1 MENEIKIHQCS
12 FQNTSLHL
20 PLLSARNVLSLP
32 SSGCQNNQG
41 HPQRSLALALT
52 ADGFSA
58 AARWKMASI
67 GPPSHCT
74 EFQESWPTASQLLD
88 LCDSVKDDALRVIP
102 AFNIPHTNLHAPI
115 AGISNPWSAW
125 AFYPAPLQPL
135 PREGARSQRPKLG
148 AKL

>member
-1 MENEIKIHQCS
+1 MD
-12 FQNTSLHL
+12 F
-20 PLLSARNVLSLP
+20 
-32 SSGCQNNQG
+32 
-41 HPQRSLALALT
+41 PQQPGGRWLALVRRLT
-52 ADGFSA
+52 VLNFKNHGLLP
-58 AARWKMASI
+58 ARSEGASL
-67 GPPSHCT
+67 GRLEQVST
-74 EFQESWPTASQLLD
+74 VLD

-115 AGISNPWSAW
+115 AGISNPRSVW